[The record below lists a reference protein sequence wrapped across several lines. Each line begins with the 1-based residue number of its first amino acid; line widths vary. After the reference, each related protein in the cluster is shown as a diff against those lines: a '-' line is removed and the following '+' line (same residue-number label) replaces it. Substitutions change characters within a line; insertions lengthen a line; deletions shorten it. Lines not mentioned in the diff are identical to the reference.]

1 MNRLFSRVLPAPA
14 AIPHIST
21 APIHTSAPC
30 HAQRIYP
37 TNYTPKGIGLSPI
50 NPRKPAP
57 PPPGWTPFAIS
68 NLLLDLDAYE
78 SRYVRPYDDA
88 ADDARQ
94 RAAWAANPT
103 RDALKQAARDFSPE
117 FRRANF
123 LFAEA
128 HGARSSRK
136 WRVGELDLFAGAL
149 LGVRPAKE
157 GAQAS
162 PGAAA
167 KSPSAVEELAIV
179 VRQNAIPSSA
189 AQGERLLEWLVHR
202 PAQLDETLPPDAV
215 ALESRIEPRETTKL
229 DAETGGSSA
238 NAGQQR
244 PEWSGFL
251 SWKRLVTAILQ
262 TETGVAI
269 LAKRKEELARTM
281 EGLLTPENALD
292 QLVFLNNLHARFHAD
307 GVELGLHLC
316 GAGLVLAAEARQGRA
331 LTRYLSLGAGSG
343 YWRASTSREGALAA
357 IPDLMLQNLRAVLV
371 KADDGSISFDGS
383 ASKLLVA
390 LDSDAAVA
398 GSSIEQLAP
407 AGRQPQ
413 AASS

>member
-50 NPRKPAP
+50 KPRKPAP

-78 SRYVRPYDDA
+78 SRY
-88 ADDARQ
+88 
-94 RAAWAANPT
+94 
-103 RDALKQAARDFSPE
+103 
-117 FRRANF
+117 
-123 LFAEA
+123 
-128 HGARSSRK
+128 
-136 WRVGELDLFAGAL
+136 
-149 LGVRPAKE
+149 
-157 GAQAS
+157 
-162 PGAAA
+162 
-167 KSPSAVEELAIV
+167 
-179 VRQNAIPSSA
+179 
-189 AQGERLLEWLVHR
+189 GERLLEWLLHR
-202 PAQLDETLPPDAV
+202 QAQLDETLPPDAV
-215 ALESRIEPRETTKL
+215 ALESRIEPRETTRL
-229 DAETGGSSA
+229 DAEAGGSSA

-343 YWRASTSREGALAA
+343 YWRASTSREGASAA